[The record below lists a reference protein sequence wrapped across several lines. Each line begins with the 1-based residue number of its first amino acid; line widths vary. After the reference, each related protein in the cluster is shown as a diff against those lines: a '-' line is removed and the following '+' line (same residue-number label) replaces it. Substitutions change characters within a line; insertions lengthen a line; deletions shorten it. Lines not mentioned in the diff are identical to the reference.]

1 MASVSVSPGTP
12 GPSPTASATRPI
24 TTQQIWKDHPE
35 KVLAFTEEFAEKNP
49 KTVKAILRAMLESSQ
64 HIDKLENRPH
74 MGRSGFPTSIY
85 QHTEGNYL
93 GPNVRGLRLRRRAE
107 RRRTRIT

>member
-1 MASVSVSPGTP
+1 MVANMKVGKMDGFCVGEPWNARAIADGI
-12 GPSPTASATRPI
+12 GYTAI

-49 KTVKAILRAMLESSQ
+49 KTVKAVLRAMLESSQ

-74 MGRSGFPTSIY
+74 M
-85 QHTEGNYL
+85 
-93 GPNVRGLRLRRRAE
+93 AE
-107 RRRTRIT
+107 V